1 MTLLLGQ
8 EFGARSGGLRSSH
21 GGELEVLSE
30 ALLEGETLKLARLLA
45 QLPGVEGFV
54 ARQELLDGGNRSLS
68 CRRSLL
74 VAHVGSIA

>member
-8 EFGARSGGLRSSH
+8 EYMARPKGLRLSH
-21 GGELEVLSE
+21 AGEFEVLSE
-30 ALLEGETLKLARLLA
+30 TRLQGKTLKLARLLA

-54 ARQELLDGGNRSLS
+54 ARQELLEGGNRSLS

-74 VAHVGSIA
+74 VAHAGSIA

>member
-8 EFGARSGGLRSSH
+8 EFRARPRGLRLSH
-21 GGELEVLSE
+21 AGEREVLSE

-54 ARQELLDGGNRSLS
+54 ARQKLLDGGNRSLS
-68 CRRSLL
+68 CRRSPL
-74 VAHVGSIA
+74 VAHVRSIA